1 VPELDLMLSKI
12 RRSQLLRLC
21 LVGVLVLVLQI
32 PILMISG
39 LVTERQERR
48 ESAVKEVSSK
58 WGDAQAIT
66 GPALILPFVIHRPEI
81 SASGEKT
88 VRDETRYAA
97 FLPKRLGVE
106 GKIQSESRNRGI
118 FSIPVYTASLTMDG
132 EFAQPDLAELGIE
145 PSSVQWNRAQLAFC
159 ISDVRAIREQSMV
172 SWNDR
177 QYSFIPGS
185 GGFMDNSPGI
195 HALVEADPAKP
206 AFRFS
211 FPISINGSQSF
222 NLAPFAEQTVMHMTS
237 NSPNPNFQGN
247 WLPADRKV
255 SDTGF
260 DATWRISYLGRNYPQ
275 SWVFGADVR
284 KAIDV
289 SRFGVELSEPVDRY
303 RMADRS
309 VKYAG
314 LFILLTFASI
324 WLIEVLAKVR
334 VHPIQYLML
343 GAALCVFY
351 LLELSLSEHI
361 GFSMAYAIACL
372 SIIGMTAVY
381 SRVIFPN
388 ERRSAVVATCVTAL
402 YGYLFVLLTNEDYAL
417 LIGSIGLFMILAA
430 IMYVTRRVDWYTN
443 GKETA
448 AAT

>member
-1 VPELDLMLSKI
+1 MVSKI

-21 LVGVLVLVLQI
+21 LVGVLTLVLQI
-32 PILMISG
+32 PILMISS

-66 GPALILPFVIHRPEI
+66 GPALILPFVIHRPET
-81 SASGEKT
+81 SAAGEKT
-88 VRDETRYAA
+88 VHDEIRYAA

-118 FSIPVYTASLTMDG
+118 FSIPVYTASLTMEG

-145 PSSVQWNRAQLAFC
+145 SSSVLWNRAQLALC
-159 ISDVRAIREQSMV
+159 ISDVRAIREQSTV

-185 GGFMDNSPGI
+185 GGFMDNSPGV
-195 HALVEADPAKP
+195 HAFVETDPRKP

-211 FPISINGSQSF
+211 FPTAMNGSLSF

-237 NSPNPNFQGN
+237 NSPSPNFQGN
-247 WLPADRKV
+247 WLPADRRV
-255 SDTGF
+255 SDSGF

-275 SWVFGADVR
+275 SWVFGTDVR
-284 KAIDV
+284 KAIDA
-289 SRFGVELSEPVDRY
+289 SRFGVELDDPVDHY

-361 GFSMAYAIACL
+361 GFSLAYAIACS

-388 ERRSAVVATCVTAL
+388 ERRSAVVASCVTAL

-417 LIGSIGLFMILAA
+417 LIGSIGLFVILAA
-430 IMYVTRRVDWYTN
+430 IMYVTRRVDWYAN

-448 AAT
+448 ATTS